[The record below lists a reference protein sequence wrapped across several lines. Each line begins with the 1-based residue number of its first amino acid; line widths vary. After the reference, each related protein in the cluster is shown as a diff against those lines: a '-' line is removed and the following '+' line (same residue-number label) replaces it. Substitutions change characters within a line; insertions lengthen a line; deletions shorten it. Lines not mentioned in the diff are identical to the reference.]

1 MDKKY
6 IILFIVFGV
15 FYNFT
20 SSAQT
25 IKEMFYGLKPKT
37 AVVQLANIRKQL
49 LAGQREAAIQRY
61 SSLISQYQSL
71 RNAGKGV
78 DGELLAEYAYTLALN
93 KMYDGA
99 LLNIDRARAL
109 QAKHVDF
116 YTAQILSLMDYPDM
130 AEIFAKGAEEPEWLM
145 AVYRKWS
152 EEYKSTPVL
161 NGEEYSTALQ
171 RANELAAKKQ
181 SIQAIVIMRELED
194 NYPDVFLTYI
204 CSSAVWETLG
214 YEEMAV
220 KQLEKGLS
228 CMKPGDTSEENK
240 KNYEAHLEWL
250 KIRIEKKKST
260 FYMLKKRYEP
270 EFMIYAGGTVAKS
283 TFTINS
289 RLGFYTNN
297 RVSASINIGIS
308 RISSETYG
316 NIGFSGYKTWGI
328 FMAGLGVNEQFGGG
342 NNVFS
347 LAPSVGLSF
356 LNKSQTSSF
365 DIMLNCYIPFKSGG
379 SVAYGISIGKTFY
392 FNFNGLRK

>member
-1 MDKKY
+1 MRIY
-6 IILFIVFGV
+6 VIFLFFTVWIVD
-15 FYNFT
+15 T

-25 IKEMFYGLKPKT
+25 VKEMLDSFNPK
-37 AVVQLANIRKQL
+37 AVTLQTVDIRKQL
-49 LAGQREAAIQRY
+49 LEEQLEVAIRGY
-61 SSLISQYQSL
+61 KRLITLAQEG

-78 DGELLAEYAYTLALN
+78 DGDLLAEYAYALALN
-93 KMYDGA
+93 KIYDGA
-99 LLNIDRARAL
+99 LLNIDRARTL
-109 QAKHVDF
+109 QAKHADF
-116 YTAQILSLMDYPDM
+116 YTGQILSLMDYPDM
-130 AEIFAKGAEEPEWLM
+130 AEFFVKGAEEPEWLM
-145 AVYRKWS
+145 AVYQEWNRK
-152 EEYKSTPVL
+152 YKSTPVL
-161 NGEEYSTALQ
+161 NGEEYSIALQ
-171 RANELAAKKQ
+171 RANKLAAKKQ

-214 YEEMAV
+214 YEEAAV
-220 KQLEKGLS
+220 KQLEKGLA
-228 CMKPGDTSEENK
+228 CMKPEDTSEENK

-250 KIRIEKKKST
+250 KIRVVKKKST
-260 FYMLKKRYEP
+260 FNKLIKRYEP
-270 EFMIYAGGTVAKS
+270 QFMVYAGGTIAKS
-283 TFTINS
+283 TFSINS

-297 RVSASINIGIS
+297 RVSASLNIGIS

-365 DIMLNCYIPFKSGG
+365 DIMLNCYLPFKSGAN
-379 SVAYGISIGKTFY
+379 VTYGISIGKTFY
-392 FNFNGLRK
+392 FNFNGLKK

>member
-1 MDKKY
+1 MNNRRLILLVIGLMVGELHLFAQNLKEIICDFKSKK
-6 IILFIVFGV
+6 
-15 FYNFT
+15 
-20 SSAQT
+20 Q
-25 IKEMFYGLKPKT
+25 
-37 AVVQLANIRKQL
+37 VVELIDIHKQL
-49 LAGQREAAIQRY
+49 LEEQREQAILDY
-61 SSLISQYQSL
+61 KMLITLAQEG

-78 DGELLAEYAYTLALN
+78 DGELLAEYAYALALN

-171 RANELAAKKQ
+171 RANELAAKRQ

-260 FYMLKKRYEP
+260 FYMLRKRYEP

-316 NIGFSGYKTWGI
+316 NIGISGYKTWGI